1 MYSYQSNHFCFDPL
15 QFYRVTPEY
24 RVENMVCKM
33 YDDKWITIVPHHEY
47 CYTEQDD
54 VKGMNFFIVPGAM
67 MNRNPVVNMPFDF
80 SQRKETF
87 GPMPYEGMRAWD
99 ESRVPEKPDD
109 WKYLEVFMSSYAGNV
124 VSWQTH
130 IPYKFING
138 EKRQFHS
145 LAHRYWETTIQTLP
159 DTWAVKYD
167 ERDGKIYFT
176 LVGKAEICR
185 GDFERAQEAAGGPP
199 IFPNYEEEEVTS
211 TEAPESES
219 EDVDSNVE
227 LEKTSSGSFA
237 SIATTMILQVMMIA
251 LSLKQYL

>member
-1 MYSYQSNHFCFDPL
+1 MIKREARRTKVT
-15 QFYRVTPEY
+15 RVLARKNNAGGTKGFRELLPKLL
-24 RVENMVCKM
+24 RSSKHN
-33 YDDKWITIVPHHEY
+33 ITI
-47 CYTEQDD
+47 
-54 VKGMNFFIVPGAM
+54 
-67 MNRNPVVNMPFDF
+67 
-80 SQRKETF
+80 SRKETF

-109 WKYLEVFMSSYAGNV
+109 WKHLEVFMSSYAGNV